1 MEMSVR
7 KEEVSEASSGSRFK
21 RGVDRAGISKHA
33 SKRNTDKAPSSRELV
48 FKDLDENKIN

>member
-48 FKDLDENKIN
+48 FKDFDENKIN